1 MDLTILKNIGLTDG
15 EIKIYSALLER
26 GELPANTI
34 ISLSGLKK
42 GDCYNK
48 LYDLKKRDFVE
59 EFTRTKKKHFRL
71 THPQTIENYIH
82 ARLSAISDTQ
92 REIGAILPSI
102 LSTYN
107 LTYHKPGVQFFE
119 GEEAMTRTQDDALTA
134 QTEILQ
140 IVDSETLN
148 QYFPRENEKYTTA
161 RIKKG
166 IRKKILMPDTA
177 RNRSHL
183 KNDRNDNYY
192 LFTEVKLLPKD
203 NPIFKT
209 LSIIYDNKMS
219 YLTLTPDHVV
229 AVLIEDEHIVAT
241 NRALFEFIWQQAL
254 AL

>member
-1 MDLTILKNIGLTDG
+1 MDLTILKNIGLSDG
-15 EIKIYSALLER
+15 EIKIYQILLEH
-26 GELPANTI
+26 GNLPANQI
-34 ISLSGLKK
+34 ITQSNLKR

-48 LYDLKKRDFVE
+48 LYDLKRRGFVE

-71 THPQTIENYIH
+71 DDPHKIEKYIH
-82 ARLSAISDTQ
+82 DQISAMTTTRQ
-92 REIGAILPSI
+92 EINAILPSI

-119 GEEAMTRTQDDALTA
+119 GEEAMIRTQSDALTA
-134 QTEILQ
+134 RTEIFQ

-148 QYFPRENEKYTTA
+148 QYFPRETAKYTTA
-161 RIKKG
+161 RIKQG
-166 IRKKILMPDTA
+166 IKKRILMPDTA
-177 RNRSHL
+177 RNRAHL
-183 KNDRNDNYY
+183 KNNRNDNYY
-192 LFTEVKLLPKD
+192 QFTEVRLLPKD

-229 AVLIEDEHIVAT
+229 AILIEDEHIVAT

-254 AL
+254 TL